1 MMKKFLI
8 TLMML
13 GLMASSI
20 YCFSWESDYT
30 SPSVTS
36 VSPVE
41 GKREVE
47 VRLDAVTGTEGAD
60 KLTLTL
66 YENGREISSKNLGKS
81 KKSERKT
88 TFDLTHSSSYA
99 VSVTAVKNNE
109 KKTYSSSLFS
119 FTYSLPLDRP
129 VPSAKNTGDGGLL
142 LEWDRV
148 DEAESYTVSVSDYE
162 TGAKVREDNTEDTSI
177 TYSSLEAGKAY
188 SFVVTAVRGD
198 EESSS
203 NPLKKTVKTESDRDW
218 YFTYFGQSTKESL
231 NRSEILDS
239 DDLKIKLYAGSRTD
253 QGGKFTSFHD
263 GISFY
268 YTKVDADKEN
278 FVLSAKITVDWINPV
293 PDGQEGFGILVLD
306 SIGEKGVSSVNNYTN
321 SVGLIATKFEETIGG
336 VKYSSKD
343 TLGARFVTGITP
355 EVLSGGDSAV
365 AEEGKSKGSAFS
377 YDENALVKSGDV
389 YYLTVKK
396 DNTGYH
402 CYYTVP
408 EEEREW
414 VTDGNGDEVRKKYPE
429 SFTLY
434 GPENLTQIDT
444 EYVYVGFAA
453 ARWAEI
459 TVSDVSFTV
468 TDPSTD
474 PPAEEEKP
482 TLVPLTT
489 FVKSPSGYYTTS
501 YPFVF
506 NANSDGTLTVK
517 ESGTSHYYIRDE
529 RITAGED
536 YSKTI
541 ALIDTSSKL
550 YISFTPD
557 SSYRPSDNERI
568 AQYNEETGAYEENYS
583 TLAQYKSVSIRSI
596 EGDTIY
602 CSPNGYGFNEGT
614 EESPMDIATA
624 LLYSAP
630 GQTII
635 LKEGVYNLSNQLV
648 IERGNSGTEDNPKT
662 LKGEDGKT
670 VVLRFSRTAA
680 RGGFVIR
687 GNWWRIENIEITNTP
702 DGQKGMQ
709 IAGSWNIVSHV
720 SAYKNGD
727 TGIQISGSSSDSSRY
742 WPHDNR
748 VEFCISHDNCDS
760 AQNNADG
767 FGAKLTC
774 GEGNV
779 FYSCIAYSN
788 IDDGW
793 DLYSKIETGPIGEVT
808 IDSCIAYRNG
818 SLSDGSGPGD
828 GNGFKL
834 GGDGIAVNHTLVNSI
849 SFSNT
854 ANGVTSNSNPTL
866 TIKNC
871 TIYDNGNRNLTLYG
885 RGSGERSYS
894 VSGIISVSGTLSDN
908 VKEAEGVI
916 SEDNYLCNGNTGVNS
931 LGETLD
937 TSIFRSIDKSTIN
950 FTFTRDGIDT
960 HSFLEQD
967 TPYGAH
973 L

>member
-1 MMKKFLI
+1 MKKLLMI
-8 TLMML
+8 LMML
-13 GLMASSI
+13 GLLASSI

-30 SPSVTS
+30 SPSVIS

-41 GKREVE
+41 GKREIE
-47 VRLDAVTGTEGAD
+47 VRLDAVTGNEGAD

-66 YENGREISSKNLGKS
+66 YENGKEISSKNLGKS

-88 TFDLTHSSSYA
+88 TFDLSHSGSYA

-109 KKTYSSSLFS
+109 EKTYSSPLFS
-119 FTYSLPLDRP
+119 FTYSLPLDKP
-129 VPSAKNTGDGGLL
+129 SPSAKNTGDGILA
-142 LEWDRV
+142 LEWKKV
-148 DEAESYTVSVSDYE
+148 DEAESYTVSVSEYG
-162 TGAKVREDNTEDTSI
+162 TGTIVRTDSTKDTSF
-177 TYSSLEAGKAY
+177 TYSSLGEGKAY

-203 NPLKKTVKTESDRDW
+203 SPLKKTVKKERDRDW

-231 NRSEILDS
+231 NRCEILDS
-239 DDLKIKLYAGSRTD
+239 DDLRIKLYAGSRTE

-268 YTKVDADKEN
+268 YTRVDADEEN
-278 FVLSAKITVDWINPV
+278 FVLSCKITVDWINPV

-306 SIGEKGVSSVNNYTN
+306 SIGENGVSSVNNYTN

-355 EVLSGGDSAV
+355 SVLSGGDSAV
-365 AEEGKSKGSAFS
+365 AAEGRSTGSAFS

-402 CYYTVP
+402 CFYSVP

-414 VTDGNGDEVRKKYPE
+414 ITDENGDEVRKAYPE

-453 ARWAEI
+453 ARWAEV

-468 TDPSTD
+468 SDPETD
-474 PPAEEEKP
+474 PPREEEKP

-489 FVKSPSGYYTTS
+489 SVKSPSGYYTTS

-506 NANSDGTLTVK
+506 NANADGTLTVR
-517 ESGTSHYYIRDE
+517 ESGTDHCYIRDE
-529 RITAGED
+529 EITAGED
-536 YSKTI
+536 YERTI
-541 ALIDTSSKL
+541 DLIDTSSKL

-557 SSYRPSDNERI
+557 SSYRPSAKERI
-568 AQYNEETGAYEENYS
+568 AQYNEETGTYEENYS
-583 TLAQYKSVSIRSI
+583 TLTQYKSVSVRSI

-602 CSPNGYGFNEGT
+602 CSPKGYGFNEGT
-614 EESPMDIATA
+614 RESPLDISTA
-624 LLYSAP
+624 ILYSAP
-630 GQTII
+630 AQTII
-635 LKEGVYNLSNQLV
+635 LTEGTYNLSKQLV
-648 IERGNSGTEDNPKT
+648 IERGNSGTEEKPRT

-670 VVLRFSRTAA
+670 VVLRFSRTASK
-680 RGGFVIR
+680 GGFVIW
-687 GNWWRIENIEITNTP
+687 GDWWRIENIEITNTP

-709 IAGSWNIVSHV
+709 IAGSWNTISHV
-720 SAYKNGD
+720 TAFKNGD

-774 GEGNV
+774 SGGNV
-779 FYSCIAYSN
+779 FYACIAYSN

-818 SLSDGSGPGD
+818 TLSDGSGSGD

-885 RGSGERSYS
+885 KGSGERSYS
-894 VSGIISVSGTLSDN
+894 VSGIISISGTLSDD

-916 SEDNYLCNGNTGVNS
+916 REDNYLCNGNTGVNS
-931 LGETLD
+931 LGEKLD
-937 TSIFRSIDKSTIN
+937 SSIFRSIDKSN
-950 FTFTRDGIDT
+950 VRFTFTQTGIDT

>member
-1 MMKKFLI
+1 MMKKSLI
-8 TLMML
+8 ILMML
-13 GLMASSI
+13 GLIASSI

-30 SPSVTS
+30 TPSVTS

-41 GKREVE
+41 GKREIE
-47 VRLDAVTGTEGAD
+47 VCLEAVTGTEGAD

-66 YENGREISSKNLGKS
+66 YENGSKISSKNLGKS
-81 KKSERKT
+81 KKSTRKT
-88 TFDLTHSSSYA
+88 TFELTHSGSYS
-99 VSVTAVKNNE
+99 VEVTAVKNNE
-109 KKTYSSSLFS
+109 KKTYTSLLYP
-119 FTYSLPLDRP
+119 FTYSLPLDN
-129 VPSAKNTGDGGLL
+129 PSPNAKNTGDGVLI

-162 TGAKVREDNTEDTSI
+162 TGATVRLDNTEDTSV
-177 TYSSLEAGKAY
+177 TYSSLEAEKAY
-188 SFVVTAVRGD
+188 SFAVTAVRGE

-203 NPLKKTVKTESDRDW
+203 SSLKKTVKTERDRDW

-231 NRSEILDS
+231 NRCEILDS
-239 DDLKIKLYAGSRTD
+239 DDLTVKLYAGSRTE

-268 YTKVDADKEN
+268 YTKVDADEEN
-278 FVLSAKITVDWINPV
+278 FVLSCKITVDWINPV

-365 AEEGKSKGSAFS
+365 AEEGKSTGSAFS

-402 CYYTVP
+402 CYYSVP

-414 VTDGNGDEVRKKYPE
+414 VTDENGDEVRKTYPE

-453 ARWAEI
+453 ARWAEV
-459 TVSDVSFTV
+459 TVSEVSFTV
-468 TDPSTD
+468 TDPDTD
-474 PPAEEEKP
+474 PPREEEKP

-489 FVKSPSGYYTTS
+489 SIKSPSGYYTTD

-506 NANSDGTLTVK
+506 SANADGTLTVK
-517 ESGTSHYYIRDE
+517 ESGTGHYYIKDE

-536 YSKTI
+536 YEKTI
-541 ALIDTSSKL
+541 SLIDTSSKL

-557 SSYRPSDNERI
+557 SSYSPSEKERI
-568 AQYNEETGAYEENYS
+568 AQYNEETGEYEENYS
-583 TLAQYKSVSIRSI
+583 TLTQYKSVNVRSI
-596 EGDTIY
+596 EGDTVY
-602 CSPNGYGFNEGT
+602 CSPKGYGFNAGT
-614 EESPMDIATA
+614 KGSPLDIATA
-624 LLYSAP
+624 ILYSSP

-635 LKEGVYNLSNQLV
+635 LTEGVYNLSKQLV
-648 IERGNSGTEDNPKT
+648 IERGNSGTAEKPKT
-662 LKGEDGKT
+662 IKGEDGKT
-670 VVLRFSRTAA
+670 VVLRFSRTASK
-680 RGGFVIR
+680 GGFVIW
-687 GNWWRIENIEITNTP
+687 GNWWKVENIEITNTP

-709 IAGSWNIVSHV
+709 VAGNWNTISHV
-720 SAYKNGD
+720 SAYNNGD
-727 TGIQISGSSSDSSRY
+727 TGIQISGSSSDSSKY

-748 VEFCISHDNCDS
+748 VEYCISHDNCDL

-774 GEGNV
+774 GSGNV

-818 SLSDGSGPGD
+818 SLSDGSGSGD

-834 GGDGIAVNHTLVNSI
+834 GGDGIAVNHILTNSI

-854 ANGVTSNSNPTL
+854 ANGITSNSNPTL
-866 TIKNC
+866 TIRNC

-885 RGSGERSYS
+885 KGSGERSYS
-894 VSGIISVSGTLSDN
+894 VSGVISVSGTLSDD
-908 VKEAEGVI
+908 VKEAENVI
-916 SEDNYLCNGNTGVNS
+916 SEDNYICNGNTGVNS

-937 TSIFRSIDKSTIN
+937 TSIFRSIDKSNIN
-950 FTFTRDGIDT
+950 FTFTETGIDT